1 MDSKRAAL
9 FGSAATQTSNHK
21 NNNINNNK
29 NQAGGKSNRSRPPP
43 PPATATATTAAEVT
57 TKNSSTMNSTSTANK
72 PAAGVSKWK
81 VDLAGRDA
89 SEKVAKMN
97 EAENLRKKGKDAMR
111 GGLFSASDPHS
122 ASVYYRQAA
131 TLYKACGEPK
141 LEMLLRLS
149 IAELPIGEKAC
160 AMEYELAGELA
171 LRVEDF
177 GVEKSSYYYQNAALL
192 YHDAGDY
199 LRAANATRKAGEVYI
214 DIESKE
220 AMTGYESKCL
230 EFLER
235 YISLLVPMALN
246 PRRDNA
252 SILKSDG
259 IEDVLVAESKLVT
272 KAYTAK
278 NILEVVKKFIDMGEY
293 SSALY
298 AGTFCFDIASM
309 TTKNNFRYQQTLNH
323 YQLELLY
330 PLWSTRA
337 TLRHKHC
344 IFHIYMKQFYC

>member
-9 FGSAATQTSNHK
+9 FGSAATQTSNK
-21 NNNINNNK
+21 NNNK
-29 NQAGGKSNRSRPPP
+29 NQAVGKSNRSRPPP
-43 PPATATATTAAEVT
+43 AATATHAAATATGAVT
-57 TKNSSTMNSTSTANK
+57 TKTLPYAATNNSSTMNSTSIVNK
-72 PAAGVSKWK
+72 PATGVSKWK
-81 VDLAGRDA
+81 VDLAA
-89 SEKVAKMN
+89 SDKVAKMN

-160 AMEYELAGELA
+160 ATEYELAGELA
-171 LRVEDF
+171 LRVRDF

-192 YHDAGDY
+192 HTDVGDY

-235 YISLLVPMALN
+235 YISLLVPMVLN

-252 SILKSDG
+252 SVLKSDG

-298 AGTFCFDIASM
+298 AGTFYYDIASM
-309 TTKNNFRYQQTLNH
+309 TT
-323 YQLELLY
+323 
-330 PLWSTRA
+330 
-337 TLRHKHC
+337 
-344 IFHIYMKQFYC
+344 